1 MKFTNVGKTYQM
13 VIENG
18 NDLEGIL
25 TLDEAIWGATSAPT
39 IALKT
44 DPVLIKALDPTASGR
59 ITSNALKDAISWL
72 LAQLPNRDKITADF
86 DGKLPLADIDTA
98 NPTGQALV
106 ASAKYILGELKAEDK
121 EHISLEQIRTF
132 CANVAKLALNGDG
145 VISVAAAGSNEKLKN
160 LVLDT
165 VAATG
170 GSQDLDGSLG
180 ATDKNVADFL
190 AAANEYLAWR
200 KQGDI
205 PAGETKTDI
214 MTFGADTPAL
224 AALSAQNAA
233 KVEDFF
239 KLCSMLAFDD
249 RLVPQALGPVGKAN
263 AFDPAN
269 PDEVDAYLNGLPI
282 STPVASNLLTL
293 DPDKIN
299 PLYRNWWI
307 DVAEKI
313 IKPIL
318 GDVKAIT
325 RQDWAKIRGTFAA
338 FETYMAGKKGAIV
351 EKIAIDKLQDYV
363 SDKELLPAAAKLQE
377 LDKAVADTTKAAREV
392 EKLLLYRTNLIRL
405 ANNFVSFSEL
415 YDKDQIAMFECGRLV
430 IDGRWFN
437 VTFHVENPAG
447 HLAMAKPS
455 LMCLMYIEVTKNGTK
470 FNYVSPVTYGSKGN
484 LGVGKRGVYF
494 DLDGKEYDA
503 VITQFVENPVCVRE
517 ALLAPFS
524 RLWNIVESK
533 IESWSGD
540 AEKKLQADFTKVVN
554 DPKTVAAATATA
566 TAPPAAAK
574 PAADK
579 SGMFLGV
586 SVAIAALGSAFA
598 FISKTLAGMS
608 LTGIIITIICALLV
622 IMLPITILTYIKL
635 RKQDLSAV
643 LEGCGWAINL
653 RMKLTSKLRGQFT
666 NFGKYPKG
674 ASGTPVKRYTFVYVI
689 ILILIALA
697 YGGKYWYDYK
707 KEKEAKAANPVEAAK
722 MAEEDANKTVTE
734 KVAEAAKNV
743 GEKIVEDVKKDA
755 QNVKEQVVE
764 ATKEAEKK
772 AEAAAAPAA
781 APAAPAPAPAK

>member
-98 NPTGQALV
+98 NPTGKALV
-106 ASAKYILGELKAEDK
+106 DSAKYILGELKAEDK

-145 VISVAAAGSNEKLKN
+145 VISVAAAGKNEKLKN

-170 GSQDLDGSLG
+170 GTADLDGTQG
-180 ATDKNVADFL
+180 ATDKNIADFL
-190 AAANEYLAWR
+190 AAANEYLTWK

-214 MTFGADTPAL
+214 MTFGADTAAL

-325 RQDWAKIRGTFAA
+325 RQDWGKIRGTFAA
-338 FETYMAGKKGAIV
+338 FEGYMSGKKGAIV
-351 EKIAIDKLQDYV
+351 EKIAIDKLKDYV

-447 HLAMAKPS
+447 HLPMAKPS
-455 LMCLMYIEVTKNGTK
+455 LMCLMYIEVTKNGAK

-554 DPKTVAAATATA
+554 DPTAAAAAATTTTA
-566 TAPPAAAK
+566 AAPAAK
-574 PAADK
+574 PAGDK

-598 FISKTLAGMS
+598 FISKTLASMS
-608 LTGIIITIICALLV
+608 MTGIIITIICALLV

-666 NFGKYPKG
+666 NFGKYPKD
-674 ASGTPVKRYTFVYVI
+674 AEGTPKQRVFCRLVI
-689 ILILIALA
+689 VLLIIALA
-697 YGGKYWYDYK
+697 WGGKIWYDYQK
-707 KEKEAKAANPVEAAK
+707 KQKELAKNPVAAQIEEDKTVKEKVVEAVKDAK
-722 MAEEDANKTVTE
+722 DKVVEDVKGDL
-734 KVAEAAKNV
+734 KNV
-743 GEKIVEDVKKDA
+743 GEKID
-755 QNVKEQVVE
+755 E
-764 ATKEAEKK
+764 AKKEAEKK
-772 AEAAAAPAA
+772 ADAA
-781 APAAPAPAPAK
+781 APAAPAPAAPAPAK

>member
-18 NDLEGIL
+18 VDLEGIL

-39 IALKT
+39 AALKA
-44 DPVLIKALDPTASGR
+44 DPVLIKSLDPTASGR
-59 ITSNALKDAISWL
+59 ITSNALKDAITWL
-72 LAQLPNRDKITADF
+72 LAQLPAHEKITKEF
-86 DGKLPLADIDTA
+86 DGKLLLSDIDTA
-98 NPTGQALV
+98 NPTGKALV
-106 ASAKYILGELKAEDK
+106 DSAKYIIGELKAEDK

-165 VAATG
+165 VASTG
-170 GSQDLDGSLG
+170 GTADLDGTQG
-180 ATDKNVADFL
+180 ATDKNIADFL
-190 AAANEYLAWR
+190 AAAKDYLAWK

-214 MTFGADTPAL
+214 MIFGADTPAL
-224 AALSAQNAA
+224 SALSAQNAA
-233 KVEDFF
+233 KVDDFF
-239 KLCSMLAFDD
+239 KLCAMLAFDE

-269 PDEVDAYLNGLPI
+269 AEEVDAYLNGLPL
-282 STPVASNLLTL
+282 STPVASNLLSL

-307 DVAEKI
+307 QVAEKLV
-313 IKPIL
+313 KPII

-325 RQDWAKIRGTFAA
+325 QQDWAKIRGTFAA
-338 FETYMAGKKGAIV
+338 YEAYMAGKKGAIV
-351 EKIAIDKLQDYV
+351 EKVPVDKLQDYV
-363 SDKELLPAAAKLQE
+363 DDKNLLPDAAKLQV

-392 EKLLLYRTNLIRL
+392 EKLLLYRAQIIRV

-415 YDKDQIAMFECGRLV
+415 YDKDQMAMFECGRLV

-437 VTFHVENPAG
+437 VTFNVENPAA
-447 HLAMAKPS
+447 HQTMAKPS

-470 FNYVSPVTYGSKGN
+470 FNYVAPVTYGSKGN
-484 LGVGKRGVYF
+484 LGVGKRGVFF

-503 VITQFVENPVCVRE
+503 VITHFIENPVCVRE

-533 IESWSGD
+533 IESWSGE
-540 AEKKLQADFTKVVN
+540 AEKKLEADFTKVVN
-554 DPKTVAAATATA
+554 DPTAVAAATATA

-574 PAADK
+574 PAGDK

-598 FISKTLAGMS
+598 FISKTLASMS
-608 LTGIIITIICALLV
+608 LTGIIITVIAALMV

-674 ASGTPVKRYTFVYVI
+674 ASGTPVKRYTFIYVI
-689 ILILIALA
+689 ILILFALA

-707 KEKEAKAANPVEAAK
+707 KEKEAKAANAAEAARI
-722 MAEEDANKTVTE
+722 AEEDAKKTVVE

-743 GEKIVEDVKKDA
+743 GEKIAEDVKKDVK
-755 QNVKEQVVE
+755 NVGEQVTDAV
-764 ATKEAEKK
+764 KEAEKK
-772 AEAAAAPAA
+772 AEAAAPA
-781 APAAPAPAPAK
+781 AAPAPAPAK